1 MKDAVVLLSGGLD
14 SATVL
19 ALAQGDGWRCSGLS
33 LDYGQRSSAELR
45 AARMMGR
52 GLHRHQVLRLD
63 LAALGG
69 SALVDASQPLNQGG
83 PQPGIPDTYVPAR
96 NTVLLSLG
104 LAAAEAWGAQALFV
118 GINAVDYS
126 GYPDCRPQ
134 YLRAFA
140 RLSALA
146 TRSGVEGRPIS
157 IRAPLLELGKA
168 DIVRLGARL
177 GVDYSATVSCYQADA
192 DGAACGRC
200 DSCHL
205 RRRGFAAAGLP
216 DPTVYQ
222 AAAP

>member
-1 MKDAVVLLSGGLD
+1 MKDAVILLSGGLD

-33 LDYGQRSSAELR
+33 LDYGQRSSAELD
-45 AARMMGR
+45 AARMMGE
-52 GLHRHQVLRLD
+52 GLYRHQVLRLD

-69 SALVDASQPLNQGG
+69 SALVDESRDLNRDG
-83 PQPGIPDTYVPAR
+83 PGPGIPNTYVPAR

-126 GYPDCRPQ
+126 GYPDCRPE

-140 RLSALA
+140 GLSALA
-146 TRSGVEGRPIS
+146 TRTGVEGRPIS
-157 IRAPLLELGKA
+157 VQAPLLAMSKA
-168 DIVRLGARL
+168 DIVSLGTEM
-177 GVDYSATVSCYQADA
+177 GVDYSRTVSCYQADEN
-192 DGAACGRC
+192 GAACGQC

-205 RRRGFAAAGLP
+205 RRRGFAEAGLP
-216 DPTVYQ
+216 DPTIYRP
-222 AAAP
+222 AAP